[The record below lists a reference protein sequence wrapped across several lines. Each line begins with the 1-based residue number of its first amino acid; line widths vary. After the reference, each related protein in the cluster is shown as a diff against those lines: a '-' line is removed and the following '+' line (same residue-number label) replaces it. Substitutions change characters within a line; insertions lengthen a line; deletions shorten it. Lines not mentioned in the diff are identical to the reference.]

1 MERSTIFNGKIH
13 YFDWAIFDS
22 FLYVYQAGY
31 HFHWRPWRPIISP
44 GHSSTTIAPIARRTS
59 ERCNRTQRHPR
70 FTKFSGVF
78 LRCNPF
84 DPLWSS
90 TCGIF
95 ALLNNEVQEKH
106 FRRLDQSSNEIV
118 LGVTRQRCFPKWTEI
133 WRTLWQTR
141 GPLSFRHFLFRESR
155 KCADTMLE
163 LADLQRRLH
172 VKFDS
177 LKPSEG
183 FCHDCAI
190 HGCHATWGY
199 QQALIHVF
207 SIAEWRCVSQYFG
220 SLCPTDRL
228 R

>member
-1 MERSTIFNGKIH
+1 METHHLPG
-13 YFDWAIFDS
+13 AIAP
-22 FLYVYQAGY
+22 LN
-31 HFHWRPWRPIISP
+31 
-44 GHSSTTIAPIARRTS
+44 HSS
-59 ERCNRTQRHPR
+59 NRTPHVGKVQKPHPETSSIHQVSRCVFEVQSLLIRCDPRH
-70 FTKFSGVF
+70 V
-78 LRCNPF
+78 NY
-84 DPLWSS
+84 
-90 TCGIF
+90 F
-95 ALLNNEVQEKH
+95 ALLNNEVQEKQFNNEVQEKH

-141 GPLSFRHFLFRESR
+141 GPLSFRHFLFRDSR